1 MHLRRTPALLLGAL
15 LIATVLTGCG
25 TDATNR
31 INQITTG
38 SVNRDAEV
46 DVLGA
51 VVVSAEDGSGTFV
64 ATFVNNSELEAS
76 QVTSVAAT
84 SESDGITFDG
94 DTSVDVPAAGM
105 VNLADDD
112 SGFALNGDFAAGDF
126 LDLTVTF
133 GDGSSVDMNVPV
145 VTNCGLWAGLDGPTT
160 ACASEDVEPSQTSE
174 TGDAPVEQ
182 SE

>member
-1 MHLRRTPALLLGAL
+1 MHLRRTPALLVGAL
-15 LIATVLTGCG
+15 LLATALTGCG

-38 SVNRDAEV
+38 SVNRDADI

-64 ATFVNNSELEAS
+64 ATFVNNSELEPAS
-76 QVTSVAAT
+76 VETVAGTDPAT
-84 SESDGITFDG
+84 TLTFDG
-94 DTSVDVPAAGM
+94 DTSVDVAAAGM
-105 VNLADDD
+105 VNLADDG
-112 SGFALNGDFAAGDF
+112 GFPVTGDFVAGDF

-133 GDGSSVDMNVPV
+133 GDGSKVDMNVPV
-145 VTNCGLWAGLDGPTT
+145 VTNCGIWEGLDGPTT
-160 ACASEDVEPSQTSE
+160 GCESESVEPDQTEE
-174 TGDAPVEQ
+174 TSPTPIEQ